1 MKIHGSEKLKNE
13 NFKNLENIE
22 NIKYLENIENIKY
35 LENIENIKYLENI
48 ENSDNTKIQ
57 RIIKKVI

>member
-35 LENIENIKYLENI
+35 LENIEN
-48 ENSDNTKIQ
+48 SDNTKIQ